1 MTKEPVK
8 RVQVLMSASCHRVL
22 KQIAA
27 LDGVTM
33 SDFMYKC
40 ARAQIHGRAKV
51 DDHILRML
59 QKEGIEVDT

>member
-8 RVQVLMSASCHRVL
+8 RVQVLMTASCHRVL

-27 LDGVTM
+27 FDGCTM

-40 ARAQIHGRAKV
+40 ARAHIHGRAKEN
-51 DDHILRML
+51 DHILRML
-59 QKEGIEVDT
+59 QQEGIELDT